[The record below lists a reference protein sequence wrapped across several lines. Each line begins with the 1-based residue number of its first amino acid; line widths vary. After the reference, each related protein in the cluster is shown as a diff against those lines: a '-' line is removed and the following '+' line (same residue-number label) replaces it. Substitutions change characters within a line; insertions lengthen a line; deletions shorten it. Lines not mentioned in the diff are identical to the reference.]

1 MEYIIILIILVI
13 ILGAI
18 IFAIWNI
25 AVGKQKSQ
33 EKINNFTRNF
43 NKSTENT
50 SALVNTTF
58 NKTKKSIEKKISK
71 SYLTGC
77 SWIITNEPN
86 DNILF
91 TFRNNNELLI
101 TTNGIVK
108 RAEYEL
114 IIDNNSI
121 LITKDNVTEHY
132 NIVNIKNDFLFLN
145 MVSSNSILF
154 LANNTKFKDEIKSAL
169 NRYAKE
175 IYNLN

>member
-1 MEYIIILIILVI
+1 MEYIIILI

-25 AVGKQKSQ
+25 AVGKKKSQ

-50 SALVNTTF
+50 SALMNTTF
-58 NKTKKSIEKKISK
+58 NKAKKSIEKKISK

-86 DNILF
+86 DNVLF
-91 TFRNNNELLI
+91 TFRTNNELLI

-121 LITKDNVTEHY
+121 SVSYTHLTLPTK
-132 NIVNIKNDFLFLN
+132 
-145 MVSSNSILF
+145 
-154 LANNTKFKDEIKSAL
+154 A
-169 NRYAKE
+169 
-175 IYNLN
+175 